1 MIMTRAEELQKTIE
15 YLRDFVFKMEARPDG
30 EALRENTERLRAE
43 IRKLEERRDALQP
56 GTDQDPK

>member
-1 MIMTRAEELQKTIE
+1 MIMTKANELQKTID
-15 YLRDFVFKMEARPDG
+15 YLRDFIFRLEDRPDG
-30 EALRENTERLRAE
+30 EALRENTERLRIE